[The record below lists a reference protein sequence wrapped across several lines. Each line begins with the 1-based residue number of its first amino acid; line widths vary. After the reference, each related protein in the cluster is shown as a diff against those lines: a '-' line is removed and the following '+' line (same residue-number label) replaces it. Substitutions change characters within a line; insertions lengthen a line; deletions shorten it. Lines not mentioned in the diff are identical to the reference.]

1 MKNRLI
7 SMTLALLLLLGMLC
21 ACGGGKSGTE
31 TTTAAGTSA
40 TTTVTEL
47 TTTAVQTDAGGNVV
61 EGELDENGYL
71 KDSLP
76 ADLNYG
82 GETVTFLAWDGQA
95 YEEFDVE
102 AINGETVND
111 ALYSRNRTVESR
123 LNVKLHIV
131 KTPGGSKDY
140 EAYTTQVNGDIM
152 SGSSE
157 FDILSAYSRTTAM
170 CAYQGLTR
178 DLMQTKYFDV
188 EKPWWPQTL
197 VDETMFD
204 GKLYF
209 CTGDISRSFFHALH
223 VCFVNKSL
231 ANTYNISIDD
241 LYKTVNDGK
250 WTLDMM
256 IEMGTGVYQDLDHD
270 GKKSDGDQY
279 GYVASNTQSQVLI
292 WGAGINAIDTDENGK
307 MTVSDT
313 FTGER
318 MVNVQEK
325 LFNWLYNT
333 NDAIYGS
340 IGNKAFAEGRVLFF
354 TNLADKA
361 MADFNVDGLLF
372 GIIPPPKYDE
382 TQENYRAVQ
391 NNAFTLYAI
400 SNGKV
405 DADMCS
411 AVLECMGSEG
421 YRQLTPAIFETAMKV
436 KYASDDTT
444 SQMFDLIR
452 ENAVFDNG
460 RIYSGVMNDIFTS
473 TYNNA
478 VKANDTAWMSTM
490 ESKKSEMEAKVA
502 ELNAV
507 FSALN

>member
-1 MKNRLI
+1 MKQRLI
-7 SMTLALLLLLGMLC
+7 SMTLVLVLLLSMLAAC
-21 ACGGGKSGTE
+21 AGGGESKD
-31 TTTAAGTSA
+31 TTAASPDA
-40 TTTVTEL
+40 APD
-47 TTTAVQTDAGGNVV
+47 TTAPLTDASGNVV
-61 EGELDENGYL
+61 NGELDENGYL

-76 ADLNYG
+76 ADLHFG
-82 GETVTFLAWDGQA
+82 GQTVTFLAWDGQA
-95 YEEFDVE
+95 YEEFDVSTL
-102 AINGETVND
+102 NGELVND
-111 ALYSRNRTVESR
+111 ALYNRNRKVENR
-123 LNVKLHIV
+123 LGVKLNIV
-131 KTPGGSKDY
+131 KTPGGSSDY
-140 EAYTTQVNGDIM
+140 EAYTAQVRGDVM
-152 SGSSE
+152 AGSSE

-170 CAYQGLTR
+170 CAYQGLTK

-223 VCFVNKSL
+223 VCFANKTL
-231 ANTYNISIDD
+231 ANTYNISLDD
-241 LYKTVNDGK
+241 LYALVNDGK
-250 WTLDMM
+250 WTLDKM
-256 IEMGTGVYQDLDHD
+256 IELSTGVYKDLDND
-270 GKKSDGDQY
+270 GKKSDADQY

-292 WGAGINAIDTDENGK
+292 WGADIIAIETDQNGK
-307 MTVSDT
+307 MAVSDS

-318 MVNVQEK
+318 MLSVQEK
-325 LFNWLYNT
+325 LFGWLYNT

-340 IGNKAFAEGRVLFF
+340 IGNKAFADGRVLFF

-361 MADFNVDGLLF
+361 MADFNVDGLVF
-372 GIIPPPKYDE
+372 GILPPPKYNE
-382 TQENYRAVQ
+382 AQERYRAVQ

-400 SNGKV
+400 SNGNV

-436 KYASDDTT
+436 KYASDNAT

-460 RIYSGVMNDIFTS
+460 RIFSGVMNDIFTK
-473 TYNNA
+473 TYNDA
-478 VKANDTAWMSTM
+478 IKANNTAWMSTM
-490 ESKKSEMEAKVA
+490 ESKKSEMETKVG
-502 ELNAV
+502 ELNTTFA
-507 FSALN
+507 SLD